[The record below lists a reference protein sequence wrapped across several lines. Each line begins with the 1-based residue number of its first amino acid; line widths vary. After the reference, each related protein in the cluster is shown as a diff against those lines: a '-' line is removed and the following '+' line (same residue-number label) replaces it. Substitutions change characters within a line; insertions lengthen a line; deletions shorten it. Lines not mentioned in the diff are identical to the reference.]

1 MYGRRTSTDTL
12 GRVKG
17 LRNSWGAT
25 VVIEFGGLVGLLLLA
40 FWIWAILDVIATD
53 SGLCRNLPKGVWL
66 ILVLLLP
73 DIGSLAWILLGRP
86 EKAAWRPGS
95 TDFAAR
101 RRPIAYED
109 QPHFDA
115 TPEIVTDRRSQELD
129 RRLDEWEAEQRA
141 KKVDLDR
148 REAEL
153 REREIALRE
162 REIEKRER
170 EIDS

>member
-1 MYGRRTSTDTL
+1 ML
-12 GRVKG
+12 
-17 LRNSWGAT
+17 
-25 VVIEFGGLVGLLLLA
+25 IEAEGLVFLILFA

-73 DIGSLAWILLGRP
+73 DIGSLAWLLLGRP
-86 EKAAWRPGS
+86 EKGSWRPGS
-95 TDFAAR
+95 TDYSAP

-109 QPHFDA
+109 HPRYSA
-115 TPEIVTDRRSQELD
+115 TPEITDRRSEELD
-129 RRLDEWEAEQRA
+129 RRLDAWEAEQRV
-141 KKVDLDR
+141 KKAELDR

-153 REREIALRE
+153 RERELLLRE

-170 EIDS
+170 RSDQ

>member
-1 MYGRRTSTDTL
+1 VYGRRTSTDTL
-12 GRVKG
+12 VRVLCVPK
-17 LRNSWGAT
+17 SWGAT
-25 VVIEFGGLVGLLLLA
+25 VGIELGGLVGLLLLG

-66 ILVLLLP
+66 ILVLVLP
-73 DIGSLAWILLGRP
+73 DIGSIAWVLLGRP

-101 RRPIAYED
+101 RKPIAYED
-109 QPHFDA
+109 QPRFDA

-129 RRLDEWEAEQRA
+129 RRLDAWEAEQRA
-141 KKVDLDR
+141 KNADLDR
-148 REAEL
+148 RESEL

-170 EIDS
+170 ETDS

>member
-1 MYGRRTSTDTL
+1 MLIEAEG
-12 GRVKG
+12 
-17 LRNSWGAT
+17 
-25 VVIEFGGLVGLLLLA
+25 VVFLVLFA

-73 DIGSLAWILLGRP
+73 DIGSVAWLLLGRP
-86 EKAAWRPGS
+86 EKGSWKPGS
-95 TDFAAR
+95 TDYSAP

-109 QPHFDA
+109 HPRYSA
-115 TPEIVTDRRSQELD
+115 TPEITDRRSQELD
-129 RRLDEWEAEQRA
+129 RRLDAWEAEQRV
-141 KKVDLDR
+141 KKAELDR

-153 REREIALRE
+153 RERELLLRE

-170 EIDS
+170 RSDQ